1 MNGTGA
7 QKTLLLID
15 GHALA
20 FRMFF
25 ALERTNMQTTEH
37 TPTWAVY
44 GFFKAI
50 FDLLKQNNG
59 LGNIKPDS
67 IAVAFDV
74 SRKTF
79 RLEKYEGY
87 KANRETMPD
96 SLRPQF
102 GLIME
107 GLNALNIP
115 IYTKE
120 GFEGDDIIGTIA
132 KKATELNHKTYILTG
147 DKDSLQLIDKE
158 GSVSVLIP
166 SKGEI
171 VTYDW
176 DKVYEKLGVYPN
188 QVIDYKALCGDTSD
202 NIPGVKGIG
211 PKTACSLLEEY
222 KTLENIYENID
233 EITKKSVKE
242 KLIENKETAYLSQ
255 FLATIKRDVD
265 IDFDF
270 ENTCLEI
277 EKKGNV
283 VEFFNKVQFFSFVKN
298 IDTLL
303 KPFLCKDENGNII
316 MSDSVSA
323 SSAAL
328 SDVQNNN
335 DGSIVKFKEEPE
347 NIQGSLFGTPDDM
360 PVQGSLFGMVDNS
373 PKKRLELKDIEF
385 SGFKTHAQ
393 QKDEVITFLIDG
405 NSVYFAD
412 DEYCCCAEVEAAKD
426 LLSNRD
432 IKKVTADVKKALE
445 CGIELA
451 GIIDDVVLSSYVKD
465 SSRKHDI
472 VSQAQNYLREIPD
485 EENKKELAGY
495 IYALHKFYTAALSED
510 EKKLADDIELPL
522 SYVLARME
530 MAGVCLDTPYLGELS
545 NEINGKISGYEKE
558 IYDAAGTIFNINS
571 PKQVG
576 DVLFNTLKIKPG
588 KKNKTGYS
596 TNAKILEDL
605 AVEHKIARDILEH
618 RTLMKLKT
626 TYVDNLPKLL
636 GKDNKLH
643 THFNQIVT
651 TTGRL
656 SSSDPNLQNIP
667 IRTEF
672 SNRIRAAFI
681 PCDENHSILAADYSQ
696 IELRLLA
703 HVSGDEALIAA
714 FNDDIDIH
722 TVTASKIFD
731 VAPEDVT
738 KEMRRKAKAVNFGL
752 IYGQTRYGLA
762 SALGITP
769 FEAQTFIDKYFK
781 QYPKINTYIT
791 NTLIQAHEA
800 GYVETI
806 YGRKRYLGEELNSRN
821 AKIREFA
828 ERAAVNAPLQGSAA
842 DLIKMAMIELDKSL
856 TEKNLPAKML
866 LQVHDEL
873 VLEVRND
880 MLDEVQNVVVEAMEL
895 SQPLRVPLKVD
906 VKIGKTWKDSK

>member
-222 KTLENIYENID
+222 KTLEHIYENID

>member
-1 MNGTGA
+1 MENK

-59 LGNIKPDS
+59 LDNINPDS

-74 SRKTF
+74 SRHTF

-87 KANRETMPD
+87 KANRESMPD
-96 SLRPQF
+96 SLRPQL

-107 GLNALNIP
+107 GLKAMNIP

-132 KKATELNHKTYILTG
+132 RKAAALHHKTYILTG
-147 DKDSLQLIDKE
+147 DRDSFQLIDKE
-158 GSVSVLIP
+158 GSIKVLIP

-176 DKVYEKLGVYPN
+176 DKVYEKMEVYPN

-211 PKTACSLLEEY
+211 PKTASGLLNEY
-222 KTLENIYENID
+222 KTLENIYQNLDNIS
-233 EITKKSVKE
+233 KKSVKE
-242 KLIENKETAYLSQ
+242 KLTEHKETAYLSQ
-255 FLATIKRDVD
+255 FLATIKTDVE
-265 IDFDF
+265 IDFNFDT
-270 ENTCLEI
+270 TCLEI

-298 IDTLL
+298 IDNLL
-303 KPFLCKDENGNII
+303 KPFICKDDTIDTITSNPPAETGNTP
-316 MSDSVSA
+316 
-323 SSAAL
+323 
-328 SDVQNNN
+328 
-335 DGSIVKFKEEPE
+335 IVKFKE
-347 NIQGSLFGTPDDM
+347 TDTKT
-360 PVQGSLFGMVDNS
+360 PVQGSLFGIVETNIPSKHSFETVDFNTFKENIKAPVS
-373 PKKRLELKDIEF
+373 FLLYGGTIYLAKEAENKNFVSSVPLDEAKEILK
-385 SGFKTHAQ
+385 
-393 QKDEVITFLIDG
+393 
-405 NSVYFAD
+405 NP
-412 DEYCCCAEVEAAKD
+412 
-426 LLSNRD
+426 D
-432 IKKVTADVKKALE
+432 IKKITFDIKGVLE
-445 CGIELA
+445 IIPEIE
-451 GIIDDVVLSSYVKD
+451 GVIDDVMLSSYVKD
-465 SSRKHDI
+465 SSRNHNLTSEI
-472 VSQAQNYLREIPD
+472 QNYLKIIPD
-485 EENKKELAGY
+485 ETNKNELAVY
-495 IYALHKFYTAALSED
+495 ILKLHNYYRENFTED
-510 EKKLADDIELPL
+510 EKNVLKNIELPL
-522 SYVLARME
+522 AFVLSKME
-530 MAGVCLDTPYLGELS
+530 KAGVCLDTAYLKELS
-545 NEINGKISGYEKE
+545 DEINGKIAGFEND
-558 IYDAAGTIFNINS
+558 IYAQAGRIFNINS

-576 DVLFNTLKIKPG
+576 EVLFDTLKIKPG

-605 AVEHKIARDILEH
+605 QEEHKIARDILEH

-636 GKDNKLH
+636 GADNKLH

-681 PCDENHSILAADYSQ
+681 PCSADYSILAADYSQ

-703 HVSGDEALIAA
+703 HISEDKALIDA
-714 FNDDIDIH
+714 FMHDVDIH
-722 TVTASKIFD
+722 TLTASRIFD
-731 VAPEDVT
+731 VTPENVT
-738 KEMRRKAKAVNFGL
+738 KEMRRKAKAVNFG
-752 IYGQTRYGLA
+752 IVYGQTRYGLA

-791 NTLIQAHEA
+791 NTLIQAHET
-800 GYVETI
+800 GYVETM

-828 ERAAVNAPLQGSAA
+828 ERAAINAPLQGSAA
-842 DLIKMAMIELDKSL
+842 DLIKMAMVKLDNSL
-856 TEKNLPAKML
+856 KEKGLQAKML

-873 VLEVRND
+873 VLEVKND
-880 MLDEVQNVVVEAMEL
+880 CLDEAVKIVTEAMEL
-895 SQPLRVPLKVD
+895 NQPLKVPLVAD

>member
-96 SLRPQF
+96 SLRPQC

>member
-188 QVIDYKALCGDTSD
+188 QAIDYKALCGDTSD

>member
-800 GYVETI
+800 GYVETNK
-806 YGRKRYLGEELNSRN
+806 RKKRYLGEELNSRN

>member
-1 MNGTGA
+1 M
-7 QKTLLLID
+7 
-15 GHALA
+15 
-20 FRMFF
+20 
-25 ALERTNMQTTEH
+25 
-37 TPTWAVY
+37 VY
-44 GFFKAI
+44 
-50 FDLLKQNNG
+50 
-59 LGNIKPDS
+59 
-67 IAVAFDV
+67 
-74 SRKTF
+74 
-79 RLEKYEGY
+79 YE
-87 KANRETMPD
+87 AC
-96 SLRPQF
+96 
-102 GLIME
+102 
-107 GLNALNIP
+107 
-115 IYTKE
+115 
-120 GFEGDDIIGTIA
+120 
-132 KKATELNHKTYILTG
+132 
-147 DKDSLQLIDKE
+147 
-158 GSVSVLIP
+158 
-166 SKGEI
+166 
-171 VTYDW
+171 
-176 DKVYEKLGVYPN
+176 
-188 QVIDYKALCGDTSD
+188 CGDSSD

>member
-781 QYPKINTYIT
+781 QYPKLNTYIT

>member
-1 MNGTGA
+1 MENK

-59 LGNIKPDS
+59 LDNINPDS

-74 SRKTF
+74 SRHTF

-87 KANRETMPD
+87 KANRESMPD
-96 SLRPQF
+96 SLRPQL

-107 GLNALNIP
+107 GLKALNIP

-132 KKATELNHKTYILTG
+132 RKATALHHKTYILTG
-147 DKDSLQLIDKE
+147 DRDSLQLIDKE
-158 GSVSVLIP
+158 GSVKVLIP

-171 VTYDW
+171 VTYNW
-176 DKVYEKLGVYPN
+176 DKVYDKMEIYPN

-211 PKTACSLLEEY
+211 PKTASSLLNEY
-222 KTLENIYENID
+222 GTLENIYQNLDNIS
-233 EITKKSVKE
+233 KKSVKE
-242 KLIENKETAYLSQ
+242 KLTEHKETAYLSQ
-255 FLATIKRDVD
+255 FLATIKTDVE
-265 IDFDF
+265 IDFNFDT
-270 ENTCLEI
+270 TCLEI
-277 EKKGNV
+277 EKKSNV

-298 IDTLL
+298 IDNLL
-303 KPFLCKDENGNII
+303 KPFLCKD
-316 MSDSVSA
+316 DAAVS
-323 SSAAL
+323 STSAAE
-328 SDVQNNN
+328 DTP
-335 DGSIVKFKEEPE
+335 IIKFKEYADTFE
-347 NIQGSLFGTPDDM
+347 S
-360 PVQGSLFGMVDNS
+360 PVQGSLFGIVETKIPAKPSFETMDFNT
-373 PKKRLELKDIEF
+373 
-385 SGFKTHAQ
+385 FKTNV
-393 QKDEVITFLIDG
+393 KVPVSFLIDD
-405 NSVYFAD
+405 STVYFAKEAENKNYTASARL
-412 DEYCCCAEVEAAKD
+412 DEAKEFLQNPD
-426 LLSNRD
+426 IQKITFD
-432 IKKVTADVKKALE
+432 IKGALE
-445 CGIELA
+445 IIPEIK
-451 GIIDDVVLSSYVKD
+451 GIIDDVMLSSYVKD
-465 SSRKHDI
+465 SSRAHDLI
-472 VSQAQNYLREIPD
+472 SEIQNYLKIIPD
-485 EENKKELAGY
+485 AANKNELAAC
-495 IYALHKFYTAALSED
+495 ILKLHNFYQANFTEE
-510 EKKLADDIELPL
+510 EKKVLKNIELPL
-522 SYVLARME
+522 AFVLSKME
-530 MAGVCLDTPYLGELS
+530 KTGVCLDTAYLKELS
-545 NEINGKISGYEKE
+545 DEINDKISNFEND
-558 IYDAAGTIFNINS
+558 IYAQAGRIFNINS

-576 DVLFNTLKIKPG
+576 EVLFDTLKIKPG

-605 AVEHKIARDILEH
+605 AQEHKIARDILEH

-681 PCDENHSILAADYSQ
+681 PCSADYSILAADYSQ

-703 HVSGDEALIAA
+703 HISEDKALMDA
-714 FNDDIDIH
+714 FLHDVDIH
-722 TVTASKIFD
+722 TLTASRIFD
-731 VAPEDVT
+731 VTPENVT
-738 KEMRRKAKAVNFGL
+738 KEMRRKAKAVNFG
-752 IYGQTRYGLA
+752 IVYGQTRYGLA

-791 NTLIQAHEA
+791 NTLIQAHET
-800 GYVETI
+800 GYVETM

-828 ERAAVNAPLQGSAA
+828 ERAAINAPLQGSAA
-842 DLIKMAMIELDKSL
+842 DLIKMAMVKLDNSL
-856 TEKNLPAKML
+856 KEKGLQAKML

-873 VLEVRND
+873 VLEVKND
-880 MLDEVQNVVVEAMEL
+880 CLDEAVKVVSEAMEL
-895 SQPLRVPLKVD
+895 NQPLKVPLVAD

>member
-1 MNGTGA
+1 MEENKS
-7 QKTLLLID
+7 KTLLLID

-50 FDLLKQNNG
+50 FDLLRQNNG
-59 LGNIKPDS
+59 LEGIKPDS

-74 SRKTF
+74 SRHTF

-87 KANRETMPD
+87 KANRESMPD
-96 SLRPQF
+96 SLRPQL

-107 GLNALNIP
+107 GLKALNIP

-120 GFEGDDIIGTIA
+120 GFEGDDIIGTIS
-132 KKATELNHKTYILTG
+132 KMATALHHKTYILTG
-147 DKDSLQLIDKE
+147 DRDSFQLIDKE
-158 GSVSVLIP
+158 GTVSVLIP

-171 VTYDW
+171 LTYDW
-176 DKVYEKLGVYPN
+176 NKVYEKMEVYPN

-211 PKTACSLLEEY
+211 PKTAAGLLNEY
-222 KTLENIYENID
+222 QTLENIYKNID
-233 EITKKSVKE
+233 NITKKSVKE
-242 KLIENKETAYLSQ
+242 KLIEHKGIAELSQ
-255 FLATIKRDVD
+255 FLATIKTDVE

-270 ENTCLEI
+270 ANTCLEI
-277 EKKGNV
+277 EKKNNV
-283 VEFFNKVQFFSFVKN
+283 IEFFNKVQFFSFVKN
-298 IDTLL
+298 IDNLL
-303 KPFLCKDENGNII
+303 KPFLCKDEAGQNITAGRET
-316 MSDSVSA
+316 S
-323 SSAAL
+323 
-328 SDVQNNN
+328 NNI
-335 DGSIVKFKEEPE
+335 DEKEASIVKFKEDEPE
-347 NIQGSLFGTPDDM
+347 TNNSNPIQGSLFGILEQPAQTQNNKPVFEKTDFETLKTRLNEIKTPL
-360 PVQGSLFGMVDNS
+360 S
-373 PKKRLELKDIEF
+373 
-385 SGFKTHAQ
+385 
-393 QKDEVITFLIDG
+393 FLID
-405 NSVYFAD
+405 NDTVYFAAD
-412 DEYCCCAEVEAAKD
+412 N
-426 LLSNRD
+426 LSTSASFDIAQEILKNDKIQKITFD
-432 IKKVTADVKKALE
+432 IKNALE
-445 CGIELA
+445 IFPEIE
-451 GIIDDVVLSSYVKD
+451 GIIDDVMLSSYVKD
-465 SSRKHDI
+465 SSRKHDL
-472 VSQAQNYLREIPD
+472 VSQIQNYLKIIPD
-485 EENKKELAGY
+485 ETNKNELAY
-495 IYALHKFYTAALSED
+495 CILKLHEFYQKAFTVE
-510 EKKLADDIELPL
+510 EKNVLKDIELPL
-522 SYVLARME
+522 AFVLSKME
-530 MAGVCLDTPYLGELS
+530 KEGVCLDVDYLKELS
-545 NEINGKISGYEKE
+545 EEINSKVSGFEADIYKE
-558 IYDAAGTIFNINS
+558 AGRIFNINS

-576 DVLFNTLKIKPG
+576 EVLFDTLKIKPG

-605 AVEHKIARDILEH
+605 AKEHKIASDILEH

-681 PCDENHSILAADYSQ
+681 PCSDDYSILAADYSQ

-703 HVSGDEALIAA
+703 HISGDEALINA
-714 FNDDIDIH
+714 FLHDADIH
-722 TVTASKIFD
+722 TLTASRIFD
-731 VAPEDVT
+731 VSTDNVT
-738 KEMRRKAKAVNFGL
+738 KEMRRKAKAVNFG
-752 IYGQTRYGLA
+752 IVYGQTRYGLA

-769 FEAQTFIDKYFK
+769 IEAQTFIDKYFK

-791 NTLIQAHEA
+791 NTLIQAHEN
-800 GYVETI
+800 GYVETL
-806 YGRKRYLGEELNSRN
+806 YGRRRYLGEELNSRN

-828 ERAAVNAPLQGSAA
+828 ERAAINAPLQGSAA
-842 DLIKMAMIELDKSL
+842 DLIKIVMIELNSSL
-856 TEKNLPAKML
+856 KEKNLPAKML

-880 MLDEVQNVVVEAMEL
+880 KLDEVKEAVIKAMEL
-895 SQPLRVPLKVD
+895 NQPLRVPLVAD